1 MRRISEENGRAERTL
16 DARPLGAGV
25 AGRHGGLDN
34 VDYHGSRGSHL
45 GHGDADVGG
54 ARARVGSIFG
64 ADGGILLT
72 PACAS
77 SLADGSRGIRFSL
90 SRFSPC

>member
-45 GHGDADVGG
+45 GDGDADVGG
-54 ARARVGSIFG
+54 AQVCSVGSVFG
-64 ADGGILLT
+64 ARSIVKL
-72 PACAS
+72 
-77 SLADGSRGIRFSL
+77 SLIHISEPTR
-90 SRFSPC
+90 PY